1 MLKYCKQCAEGSR
14 PSWDCTYH
22 GHVCSFELGRAEWW
36 SGGVVRKSLHH
47 SAPPKPKT
55 TQVPRRF
62 QAPGL
67 ARRLEPFMMFGANSP
82 TFCGWLIAL
91 CLHRPTDLLQIL
103 NLDLFNSH
111 E

>member
-1 MLKYCKQCAEGSR
+1 MRRGFASIVGLYV
-14 PSWDCTYH
+14 P
-22 GHVCSFELGRAEWW
+22 RARLQLRIGQ
-36 SGGVVRKSLHH
+36 SGVVRKSLHH

-91 CLHRPTDLLQIL
+91 CVPRPTDLLQIL